1 MKKILSRYSVW
12 LREVGIFSIF
22 GSMTSH
28 IVTQVQSMNIK
39 TDMKE
44 EPIDNILTLFHHFQ
58 QHKYYLKMDT
68 DEVDII
74 TDLMRV
80 TEIDVNACQHLLV
93 AVVKFL

>member
-39 TDMKE
+39 TEMKE

-58 QHKYYLKMDT
+58 
-68 DEVDII
+68 
-74 TDLMRV
+74 
-80 TEIDVNACQHLLV
+80 
-93 AVVKFL
+93 

>member
-1 MKKILSRYSVW
+1 MW

-22 GSMTSH
+22 GRMTSH

-58 QHKYYLKMDT
+58 YQKYYLKMDT

-80 TEIDVNACQHLLV
+80 TEIDVNACQLLV

>member
-1 MKKILSRYSVW
+1 
-12 LREVGIFSIF
+12 
-22 GSMTSH
+22 
-28 IVTQVQSMNIK
+28 MNIK

-44 EPIDNILTLFHHFQ
+44 EPIDNILMLFHHFQ
-58 QHKYYLKMDT
+58 YQKYYLKMDT

-80 TEIDVNACQHLLV
+80 TEIDVNACQLLV

>member
-1 MKKILSRYSVW
+1 
-12 LREVGIFSIF
+12 
-22 GSMTSH
+22 
-28 IVTQVQSMNIK
+28 MNIK
-39 TDMKE
+39 TEMKE

-58 QHKYYLKMDT
+58 YQKYYLKMDT